1 MTYDIKASLNEQTV
15 RRVAHG
21 DLQAWLIVN
30 QLTRDGCIN
39 ICMSERGKLSAS
51 KHVYFICLSA
61 SSDRSISNFYCLC
74 EYFAER
80 QKDEFRAKK

>member
-21 DLQAWLIVN
+21 DWQAWLIVN

-39 ICMSERGKLSAS
+39 ICMSERGTSGGGEHDK
-51 KHVYFICLSA
+51 I
-61 SSDRSISNFYCLC
+61 
-74 EYFAER
+74 
-80 QKDEFRAKK
+80 